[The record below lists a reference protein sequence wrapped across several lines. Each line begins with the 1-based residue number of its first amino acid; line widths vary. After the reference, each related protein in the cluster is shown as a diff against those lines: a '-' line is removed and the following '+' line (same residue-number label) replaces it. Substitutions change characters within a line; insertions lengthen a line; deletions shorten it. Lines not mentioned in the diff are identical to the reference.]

1 MLVRKVRSRITS
13 QHRNRSNN
21 PSEDFDA
28 IREKALKL
36 GAKKA
41 EVVDL
46 RRMYPLDNDS

>member
-1 MLVRKVRSRITS
+1 MILTARSI
-13 QHRNRSNN
+13 
-21 PSEDFDA
+21 EDFDA

-46 RRMYPLDNDS
+46 RRMYTAIGFCGIVER